1 VLGTQRTVL
10 TGKTVK
16 REVTIVL
23 QQKLHRIGASQSK
36 NLLILMPGAGNRHT
50 SFDENGFLKNAVEAN
65 LNADILTVDTSY
77 EQFSDLSIERRL
89 HEEVVLPAVAQGY
102 KHIWMG
108 GISLGSFG
116 TLVYARRNAHLLAG
130 LVLIAPYLGNKGT
143 LAEIRAAGGLDT
155 WAPNIVDEHDERHVW
170 EMIKKYSSHTKQEL
184 PLFLLYGTED
194 RFVEFHQLLATRL
207 SPNAITTVP
216 GGHDWPVWQALW
228 QHFINS
234 GVLSRN
240 PSSPR
245 SE

>member
-1 VLGTQRTVL
+1 
-10 TGKTVK
+10 
-16 REVTIVL
+16 VL
-23 QQKLHRIGASQSK
+23 QQQLYRIGSSQSK

-50 SFDENGFLKNAVEAN
+50 SFEENGFLKSAVDAH

-89 HEEVVLPAVAQGY
+89 HEEVVLPALAQGY

-108 GISLGSFG
+108 GISLGGFG
-116 TLVYARRNAHLLAG
+116 TLVYARRNSNMLAG

-143 LAEIRAAGGLDT
+143 LAEIRAAGGLDN
-155 WAPNIVDEHDERHVW
+155 WSPKIVDDHDERHVW
-170 EMIKKYSSHTKQEL
+170 EMIKKYSSHSSEAL

-207 SPNAITTVP
+207 ASDAITTVS

-228 QHFINS
+228 QHFIHN
-234 GVLSRN
+234 GALSRSAQN
-240 PSSPR
+240 PKA
-245 SE
+245 E